1 MPSVPPRGV
10 TLEFGR
16 AIPRRCLI
24 PGSDCRR
31 SSGEPERLIP
41 SCAPPSLPP
50 PPAVLPAGGGGC
62 PHILAFLA
70 LLDAPPELTSGC
82 SCRRAELSARSYL
95 VPSLRRVLPFLPG
108 FPAVQAERICPRLP
122 ASLAR
127 HFKPR
132 ILQDSSRGAVGRSC
146 WEEQAVPEAP
156 GLHHVGNLADLFL
169 LETLNAQRLEY
180 PTALPRQKRGSLPCQ
195 VVMGLSGMD

>member
-1 MPSVPPRGV
+1 MPPRADIR
-10 TLEFGR
+10 LLLRKGR
-16 AIPRRCLI
+16 A
-24 PGSDCRR
+24 
-31 SSGEPERLIP
+31 ERPL
-41 SCAPPSLPP
+41 SC
-50 PPAVLPAGGGGC
+50 
-62 PHILAFLA
+62 
-70 LLDAPPELTSGC
+70 
-82 SCRRAELSARSYL
+82 L

-108 FPAVQAERICPRLP
+108 FQAVQAERICPRLP

-132 ILQDSSRGAVGRSC
+132 ILRDSSRGAVGRSC

-180 PTALPRQKRGSLPCQ
+180 PTALSRQKRGSLPCQ